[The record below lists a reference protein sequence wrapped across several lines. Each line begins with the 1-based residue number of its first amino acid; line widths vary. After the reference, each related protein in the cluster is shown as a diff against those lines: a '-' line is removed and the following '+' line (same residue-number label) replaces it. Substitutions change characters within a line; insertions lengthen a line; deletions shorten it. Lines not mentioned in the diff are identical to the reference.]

1 MISNLTFKKLL
12 KNHIF
17 VIYLKKLNFNKM
29 GKRIY
34 IFIKSLT

>member
-1 MISNLTFKKLL
+1 MISNLTIKKLL

-29 GKRIY
+29 EKRIY
-34 IFIKSLT
+34 IFIKCLT